1 MRFVRPASMPVESSR
16 AQARGA
22 ARRAVNEVRDGH
34 QPRGRQD
41 ARPPRAAGAHRPR
54 RRGDRMKRRE
64 FITVLGG
71 AAVAWSLMASAQQ
84 SERRRQVFVLMGTA
98 NDAEAQARAEA
109 LHQGLQVLG
118 WTIGRNIQINY
129 SFGSG
134 DVERMRGYAKD
145 AVASGRDLILAQ
157 TNPALEAVRNATRT
171 LPIIF
176 LQVSDPV
183 GAGFVES
190 LAHPGGNITGFTNFE
205 SEIGGK
211 WLQTLK
217 EIAPAVDRVAVI
229 LHPETSAHAGF
240 LRAAETASEALG
252 IKVTSLGVHNA
263 NEIERGI
270 TQFALV
276 PNGGLIVAPHPV
288 TRGKLIVD
296 LAAHDRLPAIYPFRF
311 HAKDGGLL
319 SYGNDQVDQWRRAA
333 TYVDRI
339 LRGTN
344 AKDLPVQEPT
354 KYELVINLKTAKAL
368 GLEVPATLLARA
380 DEVIE

>member
-1 MRFVRPASMPVESSR
+1 L
-16 AQARGA
+16 
-22 ARRAVNEVRDGH
+22 
-34 QPRGRQD
+34 
-41 ARPPRAAGAHRPR
+41 
-54 RRGDRMKRRE
+54 
-64 FITVLGG
+64 LGG
-71 AAVAWSLMASAQQ
+71 AAAWPLAARAQQ
-84 SERRRQVFVLMGTA
+84 SEGVRRIVVLMGTA
-98 NDAEAQARAEA
+98 NDADAQARAVA
-109 LHQGLQVLG
+109 LRQGLEVLG
-118 WTIGRNIQINY
+118 WTIGRNIKIDY
-129 SFGSG
+129 SFADG
-134 DVERMRGYAKD
+134 DAERMRVYAKE
-145 AVASGRDLILAQ
+145 AVASMPDLILAQ
-157 TNPALEAVRNATRT
+157 TNPALEAVRNATRS

-183 GAGFVES
+183 GGDFVES

-217 EIAPAVDRVAVI
+217 EIAPVVDHVAVV

-240 LRAAETASEALG
+240 LRAAETASEGLG

-270 TQFALV
+270 TQFALA

-288 TRGKLIVD
+288 TRGKLIID

-311 HAKDGGLL
+311 HAKDGGLV
-319 SYGNDQVDQWRRAA
+319 SYGIDQVDQWRSAA

-339 LRGTN
+339 LRGTK
-344 AKDLPVQEPT
+344 AQDLPVQAPT

-368 GLEVPATLLARA
+368 GLTVPDNLLARA